1 METFDYYT
9 INADTEFGTTVYTV
23 YGWGTYERSS
33 VLAGQARKC
42 YIESYDT
49 EEEAKAAHPGA
60 GFSSKWT
67 EPQVNVNHLPGE
79 DDPVAGGMYPDD
91 IGYDDYDD
99 YQ

>member
-9 INADTEFGTTVYTV
+9 IDQKGNKVLRDGALVKDYVV
-23 YGWGTYERSS
+23 YGWGKYGEGS

-49 EEEAKAAHPGA
+49 EEEAKAAYPGA

-79 DDPVAGGMYPDD
+79 DDPVTGGMYPDD
-91 IGYDDYDD
+91 YDF
-99 YQ
+99 